1 MIRRRRIPGKIAR
14 FVFFAGQVEKDDTL
28 VGLIFLV
35 IVFSSN
41 AEFGRNLWNGF
52 QNAIYC

>member
-1 MIRRRRIPGKIAR
+1 MIRRRRIPGEIAR
-14 FVFFAGQVEKDDTL
+14 FVFLAGQDEKDDTL

-41 AEFGRNLWNGF
+41 ADIGRNLWNGF
-52 QNAIYC
+52 QNAFYC